1 MCACFPLFSIGALPP
16 FQYMYQTKGNQEV
29 HCIQNK
35 GRILAWISRFPF
47 RECWEC
53 RIAKIDMHVMKGNT
67 SLPYSFLPVD
77 TSLEMAVKEIRP
89 RLSLGFQYGLSSTNP
104 PGSSE
109 LIIPNWGR
117 DYWTNVLHTHKRYL
131 SIMQTGRQTL
141 DWLEKGAAKRPSEY
155 GWVSVGTKLLNEI
168 YHLD

>member
-1 MCACFPLFSIGALPP
+1 
-16 FQYMYQTKGNQEV
+16 
-29 HCIQNK
+29 
-35 GRILAWISRFPF
+35 
-47 RECWEC
+47 
-53 RIAKIDMHVMKGNT
+53 
-67 SLPYSFLPVD
+67 
-77 TSLEMAVKEIRP
+77 MAVKEIRP

-109 LIIPNWGR
+109 LIIPNCGR

-131 SIMQTGRQTL
+131 SIMLTGRQTL
-141 DWLEKGAAKRPSEY
+141 DWLENGAAKRPSEN